1 VSCVFDD
8 AVSVSRVT
16 LREPA
21 ESITNRIPLPNR
33 AIALCTRFCGN
44 QKQRMVLSIS
54 METVSLGNSEVVED
68 FSSSQFEQVF
78 VRSKAVVSRRVAGE
92 TLIVPV
98 RGKVGDLASIYSF
111 NQTGSLIWQALESPK
126 TASELARLVEQE
138 YAVSREQA
146 EQDVNQFL
154 RDMQSVDLV
163 QVREEVSMSAMNS
176 TSQGEML
183 SSRSH

>member
-1 VSCVFDD
+1 
-8 AVSVSRVT
+8 
-16 LREPA
+16 
-21 ESITNRIPLPNR
+21 
-33 AIALCTRFCGN
+33 
-44 QKQRMVLSIS
+44 
-54 METVSLGNSEVVED
+54 METISLRNPELVED
-68 FSSSQFEQVF
+68 FGSSQFEQVF

-126 TASELARLVEQE
+126 SASELTSIVEQE

-146 EQDVNQFL
+146 EQDVKQFL
-154 RDMQSVDLV
+154 SDMQSVDLV
-163 QVREEVSMSAMNS
+163 QVREEVSLAAMNS
-176 TSQGEML
+176 TVQGEMQ